1 MPPVF
6 SSINGILNRVSFGR
20 FLRVAKV
27 AELTS
32 SASSQVSDERL
43 VGILQ
48 IVGAGGEFAEDFRS
62 LSATSSRSIDLLPR
76 RQVEVLWRE
85 NTVVFYFCF
94 FCLQSHC
101 KTLFLVIDFLFFLFL
116 CPKVVII
123 NLITVILPE
132 PRAQTLLKA

>member
-1 MPPVF
+1 MPPVL
-6 SSINGILNRVSFGR
+6 SSINSILNWVSFGR

-85 NTVVFYFCF
+85 NTIVFYFCF
-94 FCLQSHC
+94 FCLQCVGSPAVGYRDGAGVFYGLH
-101 KTLFLVIDFLFFLFL
+101 
-116 CPKVVII
+116 
-123 NLITVILPE
+123 
-132 PRAQTLLKA
+132 